1 MEWKKSKT
9 TFCSDQITSLP
20 IISILSVPSTAVLTP
35 PVTELA
41 ATNLASFWL
50 IREESIFCYLGYQ
63 AEGLSALWTMKSASE
78 TRAEKKSG

>member
-9 TFCSDQITSLP
+9 ASCSDQITSLP
-20 IISILSVPSTAVLTP
+20 ISILSVPSTAVLTP

>member
-9 TFCSDQITSLP
+9 MSCSDQIASSP
-20 IISILSVPSTAVLTP
+20 ISILSVSSTAVLTP

-41 ATNLASFWL
+41 TTNLASFWL
-50 IREESIFCYLGYQ
+50 IREESIFCYLDYQ

-78 TRAEKKSG
+78 TRVEKKSG